1 MRESNESVN
10 QKSSK
15 KVGVLFLV
23 LSIVVTS
30 QDLIV
35 FAEDEGEAN
44 IAAVIEAVNKVN
56 SVENGKVV
64 SLKIDNTNIKIKRT
78 VNKNG
83 DSVVS
88 FKADSGESIVC
99 SYDFDKEELK
109 CMEGSSKIYTDQ
121 MKSLSNTSLQYE
133 EDVRAAG
140 KKTVDTFFKA
150 YSYRC
155 NTIPSYKGKYYSLSN
170 GSKVKYPVKY
180 AGKNKTQINK
190 FKKGVSRI
198 SSNGKKLKN
207 MFKGKQLL
215 QNVAAV
221 INAYARCTQTGSLT
235 KAAALAAL
243 MSVLLAMGV
252 CVEYINYACN
262 IFYGEISCEVSLR
275 KAKMGL

>member
-1 MRESNESVN
+1 MRESNESMN

-15 KVGVLFLV
+15 KVGVLFFV
-23 LSIVVTS
+23 LPIVVTS
-30 QDLIV
+30 QDVIV

-64 SLKIDNTNIKIKRT
+64 SLKIDNTKRT

-150 YSYRC
+150 YSY
-155 NTIPSYKGKYYSLSN
+155 K
-170 GSKVKYPVKY
+170 
-180 AGKNKTQINK
+180 
-190 FKKGVSRI
+190 
-198 SSNGKKLKN
+198 
-207 MFKGKQLL
+207 
-215 QNVAAV
+215 
-221 INAYARCTQTGSLT
+221 
-235 KAAALAAL
+235 
-243 MSVLLAMGV
+243 
-252 CVEYINYACN
+252 
-262 IFYGEISCEVSLR
+262 ISCKICR
-275 KAKMGL
+275 KK

>member
-1 MRESNESVN
+1 MKALIKRVA
-10 QKSSK
+10 K

-30 QDLIV
+30 QDVIV

-99 SYDFDKEELK
+99 SYDFDTEELK
-109 CMEGSSKIYTDQ
+109 CMEGSSKIYIDQ

-133 EDVRAAG
+133 EDVRATG

-150 YSYRC
+150 YSYD
-155 NTIPSYKGKYYSLSN
+155 
-170 GSKVKYPVKY
+170 
-180 AGKNKTQINK
+180 
-190 FKKGVSRI
+190 
-198 SSNGKKLKN
+198 
-207 MFKGKQLL
+207 
-215 QNVAAV
+215 V
-221 INAYARCTQTGSLT
+221 ILFHHIKESII
-235 KAAALAAL
+235 
-243 MSVLLAMGV
+243 V
-252 CVEYINYACN
+252 
-262 IFYGEISCEVSLR
+262 
-275 KAKMGL
+275 

>member
-1 MRESNESVN
+1 MLASSRVYSKL
-10 QKSSK
+10 KSFTLSK
-15 KVGVLFLV
+15 YVKLLY
-23 LSIVVTS
+23 
-30 QDLIV
+30 LIKQ
-35 FAEDEGEAN
+35 
-44 IAAVIEAVNKVN
+44 I
-56 SVENGKVV
+56 
-64 SLKIDNTNIKIKRT
+64 SLKPQN
-78 VNKNG
+78 
-83 DSVVS
+83 S
-88 FKADSGESIVC
+88 
-99 SYDFDKEELK
+99 
-109 CMEGSSKIYTDQ
+109 Q
-121 MKSLSNTSLQYE
+121 
-133 EDVRAAG
+133 
-140 KKTVDTFFKA
+140 DTFFKA

>member
-1 MRESNESVN
+1 MKALIKRVA
-10 QKSSK
+10 K

-30 QDLIV
+30 QDVIV

-99 SYDFDKEELK
+99 SYDFDTEELK
-109 CMEGSSKIYTDQ
+109 CMEGSSKIYIDQ

-133 EDVRAAG
+133 EDVRATG
-140 KKTVDTFFKA
+140 KK
-150 YSYRC
+150 
-155 NTIPSYKGKYYSLSN
+155 
-170 GSKVKYPVKY
+170 
-180 AGKNKTQINK
+180 Q
-190 FKKGVSRI
+190 
-198 SSNGKKLKN
+198 
-207 MFKGKQLL
+207 
-215 QNVAAV
+215 
-221 INAYARCTQTGSLT
+221 
-235 KAAALAAL
+235 
-243 MSVLLAMGV
+243 
-252 CVEYINYACN
+252 
-262 IFYGEISCEVSLR
+262 
-275 KAKMGL
+275 

>member
-1 MRESNESVN
+1 MRESNESMN

-15 KVGVLFLV
+15 KVGVLFFV
-23 LSIVVTS
+23 LPIVVTS
-30 QDLIV
+30 QDVIV

-140 KKTVDTFFKA
+140 KK
-150 YSYRC
+150 
-155 NTIPSYKGKYYSLSN
+155 
-170 GSKVKYPVKY
+170 
-180 AGKNKTQINK
+180 Q
-190 FKKGVSRI
+190 
-198 SSNGKKLKN
+198 
-207 MFKGKQLL
+207 
-215 QNVAAV
+215 
-221 INAYARCTQTGSLT
+221 
-235 KAAALAAL
+235 
-243 MSVLLAMGV
+243 
-252 CVEYINYACN
+252 
-262 IFYGEISCEVSLR
+262 
-275 KAKMGL
+275 